1 MFLRPASP
9 AMDRLSTLL
18 SRFTFNASV
27 FFNGE
32 FCGSNDFSADN
43 QLGQL
48 HLVRRGP
55 VVMHHNDRPSLHI
68 DVPTLVFYPRGLNHR
83 LVVPAGSSASLL
95 CANIAFQGGVQS
107 ALAKALPDYLMIPLD
122 ELVGLQQTFS
132 LMFEE
137 AASALPGQKLV
148 LDRLFDV
155 GVVQVLRHAF
165 ATGKLDQGRLG
176 GFAHAGLCPA
186 MEAMHDDPARAW
198 SLDLLA
204 ALCSMSRSKFA
215 DLFREVVGSTPMDYL
230 TDLRMSKA
238 QSLLKKHQ
246 QVQVVALKV
255 GYASQPAFTKA
266 FTAKFGMSP
275 KIWLNLAQRQ

>member
-1 MFLRPASP
+1 
-9 AMDRLSTLL
+9 MDRLSALL

-32 FCGSNDFSADN
+32 FCGANDFSADS

-55 VVMHHNDRPSLHI
+55 VVIHHDDRSSLHI
-68 DVPTLVFYPRGLNHR
+68 DSPTLVFYPRGLNHR
-83 LVVPAGSSASLL
+83 LVVPAGCSANLL
-95 CANIAFQGGVQS
+95 CANVAFQGGVQS
-107 ALAKALPDYLMIPLD
+107 ALAKALPDYLQIPLD
-122 ELVGLQQTFS
+122 ELSGLHHTFG

-137 AASALPGQKLV
+137 AGAKLPGQQLV

-155 GVVQVLRHAF
+155 AVVQVLRHAF
-165 ATGKLDQGRLG
+165 ETRKLDQGRLG
-176 GFAHAGLCPA
+176 GFAHPRLCPA
-186 MEAMHDDPARAW
+186 MEAMYDNPAQAW
-198 SLDLLA
+198 SLDQLA
-204 ALCSMSRSKFA
+204 ALCNMSRSKFA
-215 DLFREVVGSTPMDYL
+215 DLFREVVGRTPMDYL

-275 KIWLNLAQRQ
+275 KTWLNLAQRQ